1 MSHKETI
8 QKIVSDQSGG
18 LSDLQAGL
26 EHRIQQ
32 LANLCDGQGRQVE
45 QNTAKLAAIM
55 ADVNR
60 DFDGV
65 RQELANFKVNILEA
79 TPLEAILGV
88 WSGGGWFF
96 FFGGGEIVQ
105 NKKALPS
112 PFLN

>member
-45 QNTAKLAAIM
+45 VNTTQLAAIM

-60 DFDGV
+60 DFDSV
-65 RQELANFKVNILEA
+65 RQEFNNFKVINL
-79 TPLEAILGV
+79 
-88 WSGGGWFF
+88 FF
-96 FFGGGEIVQ
+96 WMVVFCKSVCNSRSF
-105 NKKALPS
+105 
-112 PFLN
+112 

>member
-45 QNTAKLAAIM
+45 QNTAQLAAIL

-65 RQELANFKVNILEA
+65 RQELANFKVNI
-79 TPLEAILGV
+79 PFHIGSILCGGV
-88 WSGGGWFF
+88 STLLAKVRELFTHTGA
-96 FFGGGEIVQ
+96 
-105 NKKALPS
+105 NL
-112 PFLN
+112 L